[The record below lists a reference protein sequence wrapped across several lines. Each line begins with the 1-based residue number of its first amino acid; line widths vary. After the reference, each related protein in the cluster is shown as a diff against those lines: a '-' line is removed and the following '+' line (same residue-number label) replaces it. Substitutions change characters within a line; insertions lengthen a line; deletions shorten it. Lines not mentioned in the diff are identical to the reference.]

1 MLRAININNN
11 YISESDF
18 IKKVSN
24 FLYSDYYFLSLII
37 LTTIM
42 WGLGQ
47 IASGIGTV
55 ASLTIMLLLISLV
68 VIMQRDVM
76 PVYPLVFFTMFAL
89 SSPNLPSYMWVV
101 AIPAG
106 FLALAAVFHIVYYKI
121 EDFKFGKLF
130 FPMFIL
136 FTTILLGGIGSRFQS
151 NPLGKWLGGVLL
163 VIAPL
168 FVYFITM
175 NYVENKGTL
184 RLYVAKTTLYFGLT
198 MTIHL
203 FIYYIFK
210 PASLI
215 AIAPLVPHLGY
226 GISNTI
232 ATYFLITAPMG
243 FYLYTQTK
251 NRLAYIYLVMG
262 LIEFGSIVLTTSR
275 GGTLFGVLEFVVT
288 AIVTIFVVDKKQ
300 RKGYL
305 IFAGMML
312 IVAGVMFGAMYRK
325 ILGFIAHV
333 FSDGMQDSG
342 RFEIYREAIAC
353 FFEYPVFGVGLG
365 YVGKD
370 DAIFNTIGIYMF
382 HNTILQYAADLG
394 LVGLCALAYLYFA
407 RLEILF
413 EKMDL
418 YSIFMLMAFI
428 GFEGYS
434 LLNTGTIQGYPTAIL
449 ITILYAAHEK
459 DTEQYESK
467 IYATLINKIKQ
478 TSKLLAKKQSA

>member
-1 MLRAININNN
+1 MLRAININNK

-47 IASGIGTV
+47 VASGSMIV
-55 ASLTIMLLLISLV
+55 ISLTIMLLLIAFVV
-68 VIMQRDVM
+68 VIQRDIM
-76 PVYPLVFFTMFAL
+76 PVYPLIFFTMFAL
-89 SSPNLPSYMWVV
+89 SSPKLPPYMWVV

-106 FLALAAVFHIVYYKI
+106 LLVIAALFHIVYYKI
-121 EDFKFGKLF
+121 EEFKFGKLF
-130 FPMFIL
+130 FPMVLFFIA
-136 FTTILLGGIGSRFQS
+136 ILLGGIGSRFPV
-151 NPLGKWLGGVLL
+151 NPLGTWLGGVLL

-175 NYVENKGTL
+175 NYVENNGNL
-184 RLYVAKTTLYFGLT
+184 RTYVAKTTLYFGLT

-210 PASLI
+210 PETLLAL
-215 AIAPLVPHLGY
+215 ADVPHLGY
-226 GISNTI
+226 GISNTV

-251 NRLAYIYLVMG
+251 SKLAYAYLFMG

-275 GGTLFGVLEFVVT
+275 GGTLFGALEFVVT
-288 AIVTIFVVDKKQ
+288 AIVTIFVVDKQK
-300 RKGYL
+300 RKEYF
-305 IFAGMML
+305 IFAGIML
-312 IVAGVMFGAMYRK
+312 VLAGVLFGAMYRK
-325 ILGFIAHV
+325 ILGFISHV

-342 RFEIYREAIAC
+342 RFELYREAIAR
-353 FFEYPVFGVGLG
+353 FFEHPIFGVGLG
-365 YVGKD
+365 YIGKMD
-370 DAIFNTIGIYMF
+370 TVFNTVGIYMF
-382 HNTILQYAADLG
+382 HNTLLQYAADLG

-413 EKMDL
+413 EKWDL
-418 YSIFMLMAFI
+418 YSVFMLMAFI

-434 LLNTGTIQGYPTAIL
+434 LLNTGTVQGYPTAIL
-449 ITILYAAHEK
+449 ITVLYVAHEK
-459 DTEQYESK
+459 DTEQVESK
-467 IYATLINKIKQ
+467 VYATLINKLKEK
-478 TSKLLAKKQSA
+478 SKLLVKKQEA